1 MGENQQNRR
10 MGAGAKKQNDA
21 RRAARRA
28 AREAVLA
35 LLFETEYHE
44 DEAAESIYLRAAEV
58 RGLVTDGEEDAAPV
72 AIEPRDERYVRATYL
87 GIMSNLEAIDEVIGR
102 HATGWRTGRLSRVSR
117 AVLRLGA
124 YELVYAENIPA
135 PVAINEAVELCKK
148 YDAPRARAFING
160 VLNAIKNEIATATA
174 TAEKPAA
181 EIPAADTASDED

>member
-10 MGAGAKKQNDA
+10 LGHANKKQADA

-44 DEAAESIYLRAAEV
+44 GETPESIYLRAAEV
-58 RGLVTDGEEDAAPV
+58 RGLLTDGAEDAEPV

-87 GIMSNLEAIDEVIGR
+87 GIMSNLEAIDEIIGR
-102 HATGWRTGRLSRVSR
+102 HATGWRTGRLSRISR

-124 YELVYAENIPA
+124 YELVYDEKIPA

-148 YDAPRARAFING
+148 YDAPKARAFVNG
-160 VLNAIKNEIATATA
+160 VLNAIKNDTATTA
-174 TAEKPAA
+174 TV
-181 EIPAADTASDED
+181 EIPADED